1 MGMTRLCVRFEEGL
15 VVSVPVKFY
24 PGAFE
29 VVEDLDISQSPK
41 APKNNSDESTESEA
55 ENSAEQQNIE
65 WSQFVEKVCNELK
78 EEKELAVAMPVEKKI
93 ERERTELDQTEVGAP
108 DLINDETLLEEQ
120 EDPTVIIE
128 KERDDTEVPLEAT
141 GELEGGE
148 GAETGRDLQQ
158 PDEQQIQSTDPEQP
172 QETKE
177 AEPSEEP
184 QPQLEQIAE

>member
-1 MGMTRLCVRFEEGL
+1 MTRLCVRFEEGL

-78 EEKELAVAMPVEKKI
+78 EEKELAVAMPVEKKV
-93 ERERTELDQTEVGAP
+93 RMPFWHGLRHYL
-108 DLINDETLLEEQ
+108 
-120 EDPTVIIE
+120 
-128 KERDDTEVPLEAT
+128 
-141 GELEGGE
+141 
-148 GAETGRDLQQ
+148 
-158 PDEQQIQSTDPEQP
+158 
-172 QETKE
+172 
-177 AEPSEEP
+177 
-184 QPQLEQIAE
+184 